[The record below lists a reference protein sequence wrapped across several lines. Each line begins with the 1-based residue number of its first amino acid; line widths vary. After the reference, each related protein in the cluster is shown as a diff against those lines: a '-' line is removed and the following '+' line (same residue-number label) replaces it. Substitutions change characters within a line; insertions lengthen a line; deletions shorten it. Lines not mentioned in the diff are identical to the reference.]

1 MNPTNDH
8 KTRTLRPA
16 PGTPLTA
23 LVMALVMALAL
34 GWAAPGAAQEARFGI
49 APSANT
55 QRAVSDPPTESRR
68 EQEGL
73 YAGVGVAYSHR
84 SNVRRESV
92 DDVDGEGDS
101 AYVISP
107 RAGYKRFFGRH
118 NAELAVSSQITRFQD
133 FSSENTENYTIN
145 GLTNLDITR
154 ILDLDLFA
162 SYTDAAEPRGGSGTR
177 LSQDLDPDQ
186 VEITG
191 YGGAVTIGR
200 SQSRIQ
206 IEVGADRSQWR
217 YQNNQQEFR
226 DRDDD
231 RVHGRVYYNVS
242 PRTSLFAGAHLTDV
256 DFIRRDLDADSEEL
270 GYELGGRWDVSA
282 KTTGNVSV
290 GRTEKEF
297 DNPVLDDVDT
307 TTLAGRLSWA
317 ARPRT
322 TLSVYGSRQFEESTS
337 VDDSFYVSEL
347 LGVSVDQ
354 SFGARWNAFAYY
366 NQTNDDYESG
376 RSDDITDYGLGLDYS
391 LRRWLSLGA
400 QYSVV
405 ERNSNIPGNDYE
417 DEILSL
423 FLNGNFEIGNR

>member
-1 MNPTNDH
+1 MTF
-8 KTRTLRPA
+8 RPA
-16 PGTPLTA
+16 PRTAA
-23 LVMALVMALAL
+23 LVMGLALALML

-118 NAELAVSSQITRFQD
+118 NAEVAVSSQITRFQD

-177 LSQDLDPDQ
+177 LNQDLDPDQ

-191 YGGAVTIGR
+191 YGGAVTVGR
-200 SQSRIQ
+200 RQSRIQ

-226 DRDDD
+226 DRDDE
-231 RVHGRVYYNVS
+231 RVRGRVFYNIS
-242 PRTSLFAGAHLTDV
+242 PRTSVFVGAGLKDV
-256 DFIRRDLDADSEEL
+256 DFIRQGTNLDSEEL
-270 GYELGGRWDVSA
+270 SYEVGGRWDVTA
-282 KTTGNVSV
+282 RTTGSVSV
-290 GRTEKEF
+290 GRTEKDF
-297 DNPVLDDVDT
+297 DNPVFDDADT
-307 TTLAGRLSWA
+307 TTLAGRLSWD

-322 TLSVYGSRQFEESTS
+322 TFSVYGSRQFEETTS
-337 VDDSFYVSEL
+337 LNDSFFISEL

-354 SFGARWNAFAYY
+354 SFGSRWNAFAYY
-366 NQTNDDYESG
+366 NQTNDEFESD
-376 RSDDITDYGLGLDYS
+376 REDDITDYGVGLDYS
-391 LRRWLSLGA
+391 LRRWLSIGA

-405 ERNSNIPGNDYE
+405 ERDSNVPGNDYE
-417 DEILSL
+417 DEIISL
-423 FLNGNFEIGNR
+423 FLNGNFEIGTR